1 MVHSSV
7 VEATQESWK
16 VPIAMIL
23 SVPYSILAKIA
34 SPLSICDV
42 LRLQSTCRS
51 LHVNA
56 VSNFWAPKFD
66 DLPEQIPRPTVGSS
80 LKVWVSELVKWQRK
94 ALGISSSNIYGA
106 WLNDPRYW
114 AQNAPESKSPYGT
127 AHVLKHV
134 CWLDLGGI
142 LLCPPGSTYFVAL
155 RCKVTKSC
163 KLLSFK
169 RSCDQKASNHRA
181 TPIRA
186 LMQMMR
192 RCQTV
197 RLGA

>member
-66 DLPEQIPRPTVGSS
+66 DLPEQVPRPTVGSS
-80 LKVWVSELVKWQRK
+80 LKVWASEPVKWQRK
-94 ALGISSSNIYGA
+94 ALGMSSSSIYGA

-142 LLCPPGSTYFVAL
+142 LLCPRAAVSGSAHFVAL
-155 RCKVTKSC
+155 RCKVTKPCYFPSNTVAI
-163 KLLSFK
+163 KK
-169 RSCDQKASNHRA
+169 RLIIA
-181 TPIRA
+181 
-186 LMQMMR
+186 
-192 RCQTV
+192 
-197 RLGA
+197 RLRFER